1 MEIIAKFIGTIF
13 VGLALFFDTISYY
26 KQIAKTIK
34 AKHSSQVSTSAYL
47 YKILKGFCAM
57 GGLAIYSNFVGLG
70 MELFMLVVYAI
81 SLLVIAKYKPRG
93 WKLFS

>member
-1 MEIIAKFIGTIF
+1 MLKLCGTVL

-34 AKHSSQVSTSAYL
+34 TKHSSQVSTSAYL
-47 YKILKGFCAM
+47 YKILKAFCAM

-70 MELFMLVVYAI
+70 MELFMLIVYII
-81 SLLVIAKYKPRG
+81 SLVVIAKYKPKK
-93 WKLFS
+93 WSLFQK